1 MFAPKETG
9 QTNRLCHSR
18 HVKRTPLNDLH
29 HELGAKMAP
38 FAGYEMPIHYAGGII
53 SEHHHVRSRAGL
65 FDVSHMGQI
74 RVGGKQAGAWL
85 ETLLPADLINL
96 EAGAQRYS
104 FLTSDS
110 GGILDDLV
118 VYRLEDEYCLVVN
131 AANKE
136 ADLSLLQ
143 ERLTTGVFVDP
154 RQDFALL
161 ALQGP
166 QAAAALE
173 SIAPAVKHLTFMTA
187 SEIRIA
193 GIECCVTRSG
203 YTGEDGFEISTHET
217 SALDLASV
225 LLALDSVEPSGLGAR
240 DTLRLEAGLCLH
252 GNDIGPR
259 TSPVEAGLSWAIPA
273 SRRSGGVRAGA
284 FPGAERILKEIEHGP
299 SQKRVGI
306 RPIGKAPVRAHA
318 PLLAPNNT
326 LVGEVTSG
334 GFGPS
339 VGAPIAMAYLPSTF
353 AEPGTTLEAQVRN
366 KALPVTVCR
375 LPFVPHRY
383 HQKTKEKRRND

>member
-1 MFAPKETG
+1 MFALKETD
-9 QTNRLCHSR
+9 QINQLCHSR

-38 FAGYEMPIHYAGGII
+38 FAGYEMPIHYPSGII
-53 SEHHHVRSRAGL
+53 SEHHQVRSRAGL

-74 RVGGKQAGAWL
+74 WVGGNQAATWL

-104 FLTSDS
+104 FLTNDS
-110 GGILDDLV
+110 GGILDDLM
-118 VYRLEDEYCLVVN
+118 VYRLKDEYCLVVN

-136 ADLSLLQ
+136 ADLLLLQ
-143 ERLTTGVFVDP
+143 ERVTAGVFIDP
-154 RQDFALL
+154 REDFALL

-166 QAAAALE
+166 QAAAALG
-173 SIAPAVKHLTFMTA
+173 SIAPAVKHLAFMTA

-193 GIECCVTRSG
+193 GMECCVTRSG

-217 SALDLASV
+217 SALGLARA
-225 LLALDSVEPSGLGAR
+225 LLALDGVEPAGLGAR

-284 FPGAERILKEIEHGP
+284 FPGAERILKEIEQGP

-306 RPIGKAPVRAHA
+306 QPLGKAPVRAHA
-318 PLLAPNNT
+318 RLLAPDNT
-326 LVGEVTSG
+326 VAGEVTSG
-334 GFGPS
+334 GFGPT

-353 AEPGTTLEAQVRN
+353 AEAGTTLEAQVRN

-383 HQKTKEKRRND
+383 HQKTKEK